1 MVMLIMCSWLPPPQ
15 PPSPPLQVR
24 RDASRALS
32 EFKRTHEQ
40 DALEELKGRLGEEQW
55 EGLQQVTS
63 SASYFV

>member
-1 MVMLIMCSWLPPPQ
+1 MHMPC
-15 PPSPPLQVR
+15 PLQVR

-40 DALEELKGRLGEEQW
+40 DALEELRGRLGEEQW